1 MLRKKSA
8 QEALLLS
15 PESSSLNVQ
24 SSYDS
29 TGSIEDDIYVELR
42 LTASCGGVL
51 GRVKVF
57 EDASFTFLPHE
68 DPTFK
73 PDLLY
78 QCCCSGQDIELQ
90 VPGQDVVGATVE
102 GERGFKLWFCRLPSK
117 HQIKP
122 VRKVECSQVFQT
134 GSADEAKR
142 CQVTLQQS
150 ASWGRQ
156 SQPRRVTVIINPKSG
171 QGRSKA
177 MFQSPEIQSIFKAA
191 GLSLSV
197 WETNRPGHASEMVKN
212 LDLAACDALVTVG
225 GDGTVHEALQ
235 GLLGRPDWQEAAK
248 LPFAMLPTGSGN
260 ALAANTGMWDV
271 VTAAYAICKG
281 RTRSIDI
288 VSMLQPPS
296 TRFFSFL
303 SLNFGLISNLD
314 IGTENLRWMG
324 NLRFTLGAIQ
334 QILQGKT
341 HQAHIAVLPLAKA
354 DTILQDAAVD
364 DPEGGDVKESGLR
377 GHHPEGPPLPL
388 LDAFLSQTSS
398 SAWPIQL
405 PDGWENIDGAAL
417 QLCAACNLPWLDTS
431 FQLAPDAEMDSGCL
445 DLIYTGLAGKLEGL
459 QMMTKVETGSH
470 MGMSLVQCKK
480 VCALVLEPI
489 STGTWLVLDGET
501 IPYERVYA
509 EVHKSLCTVIV
520 A

>member
-8 QEALLLS
+8 QDALLLS
-15 PESSSLNVQ
+15 PENPSF
-24 SSYDS
+24 
-29 TGSIEDDIYVELR
+29 
-42 LTASCGGVL
+42 CGGVL

-57 EDASFTFLPHE
+57 EDASFSFSPHE

-78 QCCCSGQDIELQ
+78 QCCCSGQGIDLQ

-102 GERGFKLWFCRLPSK
+102 GEQGFKLWFCRLPSK
-117 HQIKP
+117 HQSKP
-122 VRKVECSQVFQT
+122 VRKLECSQVFQT

-177 MFQSPEIQSIFKAA
+177 MFQSPDIQNVFKAA

-197 WETNRPGHASEMVKN
+197 WETNRRGHATEIVKQ
-212 LDLAACDALVTVG
+212 LDLAACDVLVTVG

-248 LPFAMLPTGSGN
+248 LPFGMLPTGSGN

-296 TRFFSFL
+296 TRFYSFL

-324 NLRFTLGAIQ
+324 NLRVTLGAIQ

-341 HQAHIAVLPLAKA
+341 HQAHIAVLPLAQA
-354 DTILQDAAVD
+354 DTMLQDAAD
-364 DPEGGDVKESGLR
+364 DAGGDVEDSGLR

-398 SAWPIQL
+398 SAWPTQL
-405 PDGWENIDGAAL
+405 PDGWESVHGAAL

-470 MGMSLVQCKK
+470 MSMNLVHCKK
-480 VCALVLEPI
+480 VCALVLQPI

-509 EVHKSLCTVIV
+509 EVHKSLCRVIV